1 MAVAQAFIEEIV
13 NPANAQELFKYTGKI
28 LENVEPSAYE
38 GIDELEKKVID
49 ATYVGYEKAENRP
62 LFTEWGSVWDSWQ
75 NALLSWSSTQPKDAE
90 AAYNEVKASFEAMM
104 SSF

>member
-28 LENVEPSAYE
+28 LEN
-38 GIDELEKKVID
+38 
-49 ATYVGYEKAENRP
+49 
-62 LFTEWGSVWDSWQ
+62 
-75 NALLSWSSTQPKDAE
+75 
-90 AAYNEVKASFEAMM
+90 NEVKASFEAMM